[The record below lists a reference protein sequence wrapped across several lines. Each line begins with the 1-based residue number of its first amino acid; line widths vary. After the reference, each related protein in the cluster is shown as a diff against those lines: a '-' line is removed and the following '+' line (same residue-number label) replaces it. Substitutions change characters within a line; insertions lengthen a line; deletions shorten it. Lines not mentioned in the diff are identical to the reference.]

1 MQCNEHNEHS
11 VKEWNWQPS
20 LLIIGVFI
28 EYKQSLN
35 SSMLHDQEIVA
46 GCPRSRDER
55 GVWPWE
61 KGREQF
67 SCRVIGTSDEIIY
80 IQT

>member
-1 MQCNEHNEHS
+1 MELAAFFIDHWGIYRVQA
-11 VKEWNWQPS
+11 KFK
-20 LLIIGVFI
+20 LLHVARSGDRGWLPTFI
-28 EYKQSLN
+28 
-35 SSMLHDQEIVA
+35 
-46 GCPRSRDER
+46 DER

-67 SCRVIGTSDEIIY
+67 SCRVIGTSDEIIC